1 MPNDQENKLLKE
13 HLSDLISKYS
23 QSNVLEELAKT
34 HTNRPIQ
41 MLPIDL
47 VMDNNFVKNIKLS
60 RKKIASFIE
69 NYQRNILIEPLIV
82 RPKGEKYEVI
92 IGRRHLAAGKLTE
105 ITEIPAIVMNY
116 NDEETL
122 LILLAKARD
131 QHGTSVLELACIFNV
146 LATKHGYSHQ
156 SLADLTFRSRSQ
168 VTNILRLLKLEPEVI
183 KALNNEQ
190 ISFGHARALIPLG
203 REKSLEYLDLI
214 LANNL
219 SVRELEALIKGNKDV
234 NDNGED
240 YLVIQIK
247 NKLTI
252 IFNSAAEAE
261 EFKNKHF
268 K

>member
-1 MPNDQENKLLKE
+1 MKNEPKNNLLKE

-23 QSNVLEELAKT
+23 QSNVLEELAKA

-47 VMDNNFVKNIKLS
+47 IIDNNFVKKITLS
-60 RKKIASFIE
+60 RKKIARFVE
-69 NYQRNILIEPLIV
+69 NYQRNILLEPLVV
-82 RPKGEKYEVI
+82 RAKGDKYEVI
-92 IGRRHLAAGKLTE
+92 IGRRRLAAARLTE
-105 ITEIPAIVMNY
+105 IKEIPVIVMNY

-131 QHGTSVLELACIFNV
+131 QLGTNVLELAYIFSV
-146 LATKHGYSHQ
+146 LSTKHGYSHQ
-156 SLADLTFRSRSQ
+156 SLADLIFRSRSQ

-190 ISFGHARALIPLG
+190 ITFGHARALVPFD
-203 REKSLEYLDLI
+203 RDKSLEYLELI
-214 LANNL
+214 RVNNL
-219 SVRELEALIKGNKDV
+219 SVRELETLIQEPMSGRK
-234 NDNGED
+234 NGKN
-240 YLVIQIK
+240 YFIIQMK

-252 IFNSAAEAE
+252 VFKTEEEAKA
-261 EFKNKHF
+261 FKDKHL